1 MVRIKLNEV
10 ITMKEYDLV
19 VIGAGPGGMTAAMYG
34 ARANLKVAMID
45 RGVYGGQMNNTAEV
59 ENYPGFPSIMGP
71 DLGEKMYKSAT
82 KQGVEFVYGDVQ
94 KIELDGQKRIVKM
107 DPEDITAKAVIIATG
122 STNRKLGI
130 PGEEE
135 YSGRGVSYC
144 AVCDGAFFK
153 DENVAVV
160 GGGDSAIS
168 EGLYLA
174 NLAKDVDVIHRRD
187 QLRAERVLQTRAF
200 KNPKME
206 FTWDSVPVEI
216 VGDENKVTGVKVHN
230 KKTDE
235 DKVIDAS
242 GVFIYIGNVPNSE
255 PFKELKI
262 TDDQGWIITN
272 DQMETTVPGIY
283 AVGDVRQKK
292 LRQIVTAVGDGG
304 IAGQNAFEYISEL
317 TD

>member
-1 MVRIKLNEV
+1 
-10 ITMKEYDLV
+10 MKEYDV
-19 VIGAGPGGMTAAMYG
+19 AIIGAGPGGMTAALYA

-71 DLGEKMYKSAT
+71 ELGEKMYKNT
-82 KQGVEFVYGDVQ
+82 VEQGVEFVYGDVQ
-94 KIELDGQKRIVKM
+94 GIELAEDRKRIVKM
-107 DPEDITAKAVIIATG
+107 DPEDISAKAVIIATG

-135 YSGRGVSYC
+135 YSGKGVSYC

-153 DENVAVV
+153 DEDVAVV

-174 NLAKDVDVIHRRD
+174 NVTKDVDVIHRRD
-187 QLRAERVLQTRAF
+187 QLRAEKVLQERAF
-200 KNPKME
+200 KNPKMK

-235 DKVIDAS
+235 DSIVPAA

-255 PFKELKI
+255 PFKDLNI
-262 TDDQGWIITN
+262 TDKDGWIITN
-272 DQMETTVPGIY
+272 DQMETSVEGIY
-283 AVGDVRQKK
+283 AIGDVRQKK
-292 LRQIVTAVGDGG
+292 LRQIVTAVGEGG
-304 IAGQNAFEYISEL
+304 IAGQNVFEYISNL
-317 TD
+317 DAK

>member
-1 MVRIKLNEV
+1 
-10 ITMKEYDLV
+10 MKEYDLV

-82 KQGVEFVYGDVQ
+82 EQGVEFVYGDVQ
-94 KIELDGQKRIVKM
+94 KIALDGQKRIVKM

-206 FTWDSVPVEI
+206 FTWDSVPLEI

-292 LRQIVTAVGDGG
+292 LRQIVTAVGEGG